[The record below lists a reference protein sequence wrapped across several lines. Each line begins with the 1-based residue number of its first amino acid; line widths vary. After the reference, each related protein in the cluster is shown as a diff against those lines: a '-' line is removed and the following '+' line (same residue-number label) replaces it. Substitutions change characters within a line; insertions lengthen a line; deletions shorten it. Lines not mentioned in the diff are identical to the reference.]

1 MSSPEQELG
10 LIREFR
16 ELHSYV
22 SRLGQQFNLIY
33 KRLESLETQLN
44 QISVKFDEST
54 AVNRSEI
61 AIIQQKMFTKS
72 EFEEFVSELQITVD
86 EKLPPFSFN
95 DLMRFEYSTYTAINN
110 SFHILHQCTLDPTHP
125 NRNTHHLSTQLIVN
139 KF

>member
-44 QISVKFDEST
+44 QISVKFDKST

-86 EKLPPFSFN
+86 EKLPPLLSSLSQHIEIKESAPQPTVEPPSKSEPPSAEQQGGIFN
-95 DLMRFEYSTYTAINN
+95 WR
-110 SFHILHQCTLDPTHP
+110 
-125 NRNTHHLSTQLIVN
+125 
-139 KF
+139 